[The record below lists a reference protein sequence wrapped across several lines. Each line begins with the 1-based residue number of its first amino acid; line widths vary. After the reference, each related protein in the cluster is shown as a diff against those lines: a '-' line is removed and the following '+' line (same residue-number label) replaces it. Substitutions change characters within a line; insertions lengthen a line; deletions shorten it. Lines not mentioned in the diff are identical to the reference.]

1 MKEYLYVLTPA
12 RLGMVTE
19 GPTEHEAAIVSQHFA
34 YLKRLTEQGT
44 MILVGRTQ
52 NNDERTMGLAIFRA
66 ESDEAANL
74 IMTNDPAVQNGVMR
88 AELFPYRVA
97 LITKHCR
104 HADEAE

>member
-1 MKEYLYVLTPA
+1 MNEYLYVLTPA

-19 GPTEHEAAIVSQHFA
+19 GPTDQEAAIVGQHFA
-34 YLKRLTEQGT
+34 YLKRLTEAGT

-66 ESDEAANL
+66 ESDQAAHE
-74 IMTNDPAVQNGVMR
+74 IMINDPAVKNGVMR

-97 LITKHCR
+97 LITPSYKSP
-104 HADEAE
+104 DE